1 MRLKVIFLILT
12 GILCFPKAFADS
24 PLTSTPF
31 HEAYQEEKIVQ
42 LALNA
47 AGVITPK
54 LMKYLSHPKK
64 PIGIKLAIIN
74 ALGWNFDGQHNAEQF
89 YAYLKDR
96 KKLNEL
102 ENNNADLQI
111 CYAYLKAMDNYFEVE
126 EALGFANQARSN
138 SNSYAIHLVASLI
151 DAQQKMESDWCGVY
165 LASDQVRNN
174 SELHLDFDPGASA
187 IIFNYTD
194 MYAKYCPKE

>member
-1 MRLKVIFLILT
+1 MRLKIIFLTLI
-12 GILCFPKAFADS
+12 GILCFPKVFADS
-24 PLTSTPF
+24 PLTATPF

-42 LALNA
+42 VALNA

-64 PIGIKLAIIN
+64 PIAIKLAIIN
-74 ALGWNFDGQHNAEQF
+74 ALGWNFDGQHNAELF

-102 ENNNADLQI
+102 ENNNAELQI
-111 CYAYLKAMDNYFEVE
+111 CYAYLKAMDNYFEVK
-126 EALGFANQARSN
+126 EALEYANRARSK
-138 SNSYAIHLVASLI
+138 SSSYAGHLVASLI
-151 DAQQKMESDWCGVY
+151 EAQKKMETDWCGVY

-174 SELHLDFDPGASA
+174 SDFNLDFNSGASA
-187 IIFNYTD
+187 IIFNY
-194 MYAKYCPKE
+194 MELYAKYCPKE